1 MEARHQARRL
11 VWLYGLV
18 LLLYAALAGWWVY
31 FFEYQADWIVAHVRS
46 AGGSL
51 TDEQVDVLRAV
62 TERTARMFLMES
74 GFLFLLLAG
83 SAVFVLRALR
93 REQTLLRQQ
102 RNFLAAIT
110 HELRSPVASA
120 RLYLESLQLGRVE
133 PEKQARYLQHAG
145 EDLQRLT
152 DPIDELLEGRRL
164 LERGLAVHPEPL
176 DLAQYVRPGVER
188 LVALHAAAGASI
200 ALDAP
205 APVSA
210 LADPV
215 AVDRIL
221 DNLVSNGI
229 KHGGSPARVEVGVRA
244 HGRWAE
250 LTVRDHG
257 PGLKGEDAER
267 LFEPFVRGGDESVR
281 SRPGVGLGLFIVRE
295 LARLHG
301 GDVQAEDGLPGGGA
315 RFTVRLPLQGTAHP

>member
-1 MEARHQARRL
+1 VENRHQARRL
-11 VWLYGLV
+11 VWLYALV
-18 LLLYAALAGWWVY
+18 LLLYAALASWWVY
-31 FFEYQADWIVAHVRS
+31 FFWNQADWIEAHVRG
-46 AGGSL
+46 AGGAL
-51 TDEQVDVLRAV
+51 TDVQIDVLRDV
-62 TERTARMFLMES
+62 TAGTARMFLMES

-93 REQTLLRQQ
+93 REQALLRQQ

-120 RLYLESLQLGRVE
+120 RLYLESLKLGRVE

-145 EDLQRLT
+145 EDLQRLSDT
-152 DPIDELLEGRRL
+152 IDELLEGRRL

-176 DLAQYVRPGVER
+176 ELAEYLRPGLAR
-188 LVALHAAAGASI
+188 LTALHAAAGATLS
-200 ALDAP
+200 LDAP
-205 APVSA
+205 APVTA

-221 DNLVSNGI
+221 DNLVSNGV
-229 KHGGSPARVEVGVRA
+229 KHGGSPARVEVALRA

-250 LTVRDHG
+250 LSVRDHG
-257 PGLKGEDAER
+257 PGLAGVDPER
-267 LFEPFVRGGDESVR
+267 LFAPFVRGGDESVR
-281 SRPGVGLGLFIVRE
+281 SRPGVGLGLFIVHE

-301 GDVQAEDGLPGGGA
+301 GDVRAEDGLPGGGA
-315 RFTVRLPLQGTAHP
+315 RFTVRLPLEGTAHP